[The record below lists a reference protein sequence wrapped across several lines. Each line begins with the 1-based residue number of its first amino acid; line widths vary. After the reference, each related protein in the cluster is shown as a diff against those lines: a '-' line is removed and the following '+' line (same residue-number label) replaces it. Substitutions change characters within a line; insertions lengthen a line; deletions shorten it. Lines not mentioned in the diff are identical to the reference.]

1 MSHWQC
7 KLDRAVADA
16 LAAAATDHK
25 VALNAR
31 ESDWQTASHQQ
42 HEAAIAE
49 LKSLC
54 DISLIQSYSK
64 LLCTPFDKC
73 RLVSV
78 HVTCET
84 KAL

>member
-16 LAAAATDHK
+16 LAAADTDHK

-31 ESDWQTASHQQ
+31 ESDWQTASQQQ
-42 HEAAIAE
+42 HEAAIAD

-54 DISLIQSYSK
+54 DISLIHSYTK
-64 LLCTPFDKC
+64 LLCTPFDNC
-73 RLVSV
+73 ILVSV
-78 HVTCET
+78 LVTCEA